1 MQATVG
7 FQTGLFDD
15 LKQWFPLGEDDS
27 TAIKWSHSRRD
38 LFDKCQLAY
47 YREYFGGNKKT
58 AKNEPD
64 KEHLHFLKS
73 LQSRYEDAGTILH
86 RLIRTFLAKAR
97 DGQTWSLDYLQKL
110 ARDSFRRDVEF
121 SRAYPEGAS
130 RFANEKYPPT
140 LLLEFYYKL
149 PDAEELCAEVEER
162 MLSALANFY
171 LSEKFDLLRRGAMQ
185 PGALLEEKVSYPGEN
200 ATLTG
205 QLDAAFRWEA
215 DGRVKVVDWKMG
227 VGGELADESLQL
239 AFYALGATKK
249 FECEPEEIDVYRA
262 HLGGD
267 GEVAHSTFSRKQ
279 LERAKARINQ
289 DVERMRLMEVYGQ
302 AGEAAA
308 FEPCRQPRIC
318 AGCVFQGRC
327 PVKEWSNDFG
337 DEL

>member
-1 MQATVG
+1 MQTMLG
-7 FQTGLFDD
+7 IQTGLFDE
-15 LKQWFPLGEDDS
+15 LKQWFPLGDDDS
-27 TAIKWSHSRRD
+27 TTIKWSHSRRD

-58 AKNEPD
+58 AKSEPD

-73 LQSRYEDAGTILH
+73 LQSRYENAGTILH
-86 RLIRTFLAKAR
+86 RLIKTFLAKAQT
-97 DGQTWSLDYLQKL
+97 GQVWSLDYLQKL
-110 ARDSFRRDVEF
+110 ACDSFRRDVEF
-121 SRAYPEGAS
+121 SRLYPNSHLSAD
-130 RFANEKYPPT
+130 EKYPPT

-149 PDAEELCAEVEER
+149 PDAEKLCAEVEER

-171 LSEKFDLLRRGAMQ
+171 LSEQFDLFRRGAMQ

-205 QLDAAFRWEA
+205 QLDAAFKWEA

-227 VGGELADESLQL
+227 AANEPAGESLQL
-239 AFYALGATKK
+239 AFYALGATDK
-249 FECEPEEIDVYRA
+249 FKCEPEEIDVYRA
-262 HLGGD
+262 HLGD
-267 GEVAHSTFSRKQ
+267 AEVAHSTFSRKQ

-289 DVERMRLMEVYGQ
+289 DIERMRLMEVYGQ

-327 PVKEWSNDFG
+327 PVKEWSDDFG